1 MPVLVYCLSELRR
14 LTAPEKG
21 VGDLPVES
29 LEEDQLRCFFSRSDR
44 REQLVGPSARESAL
58 AFHSVVSS
66 IFEQAAVIPFRFP
79 TILEGEP
86 ELRTHLVEQAASY
99 CEALARLRDL
109 VQMEIHVAHK
119 PSSLAEQDDQASIP
133 PRAGGTQYLQMRQR
147 EQRELT
153 DFANHLRRAG
163 GDLIQGWRERVSS
176 FGLRC
181 FALIDRLAVD
191 PFKTRLAA
199 VQIPS
204 ALRARVSGPWPA
216 TEFVTKP

>member
-58 AFHSVVSS
+58 AFHSVISR

-119 PSSLAEQDDQASIP
+119 PSSLVEQDNQANI
-133 PRAGGTQYLQMRQR
+133 RTGGTQYLQMRQR

-153 DFANHLRRAG
+153 DFASHLRRAG
-163 GDLIQGWRERVSS
+163 GDLIQGWCERVSS

-181 FALIDRLAVD
+181 FALLDRLEVD
-191 PFKTRLAA
+191 RFKARLAG

-204 ALRARVSGPWPA
+204 ALSARVSGPWPA